1 MGKAAITWNPKA
13 AIKPETSDPR
23 LSMLFLVKVRV
34 RSLVVHRLQPQ
45 TESIMMQCTLC
56 WYAQFFVLEVCI
68 SRRLLDV
75 APGGLKSQRLAIATR
90 QGDTLVGNQHL
101 DCCSNIKVVAATEH
115 LKTAVST
122 VRQNR
127 TGVYEVDHM
136 ESTACLDQ
144 NCQLVPG
151 ASLCEL

>member
-1 MGKAAITWNPKA
+1 M
-13 AIKPETSDPR
+13 
-23 LSMLFLVKVRV
+23 
-34 RSLVVHRLQPQ
+34 
-45 TESIMMQCTLC
+45 
-56 WYAQFFVLEVCI
+56 
-68 SRRLLDV
+68 
-75 APGGLKSQRLAIATR
+75 
-90 QGDTLVGNQHL
+90 GNQHRSTVARTY
-101 DCCSNIKVVAATEH
+101 DTNVVAATGH
-115 LKTAVST
+115 LKTEVST

>member
-1 MGKAAITWNPKA
+1 MLRLGGLNRRGLPLPQDKAILWW
-13 AIKPETSDPR
+13 ETST
-23 LSMLFLVKVRV
+23 S
-34 RSLVVHRLQPQ
+34 
-45 TESIMMQCTLC
+45 T
-56 WYAQFFVLEVCI
+56 
-68 SRRLLDV
+68 V
-75 APGGLKSQRLAIATR
+75 ARTY
-90 QGDTLVGNQHL
+90 DTN
-101 DCCSNIKVVAATEH
+101 VVAATEH

>member
-1 MGKAAITWNPKA
+1 
-13 AIKPETSDPR
+13 
-23 LSMLFLVKVRV
+23 MLFLVGPSQGSGSFARCSPPPTPDRIHHDAVYV
-34 RSLVVHRLQPQ
+34 MLV
-45 TESIMMQCTLC
+45 CTVLC
-56 WYAQFFVLEVCI
+56 VGGLYKPTASGCCAW
-68 SRRLLDV
+68 
-75 APGGLKSQRLAIATR
+75 GLKSQRLAIATR
-90 QGDTLVGNQHL
+90 QGDTLVGNQHRSTVARTY
-101 DCCSNIKVVAATEH
+101 DTNVVAATGH
-115 LKTAVST
+115 LKTEVST